1 MRKYLG
7 SEKSGLS
14 VTKQKIKNEVF
25 LSEKIEKE
33 AYDSLP
39 ILKVIKVFQAN
50 FSWDFSGW
58 EQNVLFRNFKKFLLK
73 TFSGLINYYC
83 LCFRIIKLRND

>member
-14 VTKQKIKNEVF
+14 VTKRKIKNEVF
-25 LSEKIEKE
+25 LSGKIEKE
-33 AYDSLP
+33 AYYTLP
-39 ILKVIKVFQAN
+39 ILKVIKVFQVN
-50 FSWDFSGW
+50 FSWNFSGW
-58 EQNVLFRNFKKFLLK
+58 EQNVLFRNFKKFRPK

-83 LCFRIIKLRND
+83 LCFKIIKLRTD

>member
-25 LSEKIEKE
+25 LSGKIEKE

-50 FSWDFSGW
+50 FSWDFSG
-58 EQNVLFRNFKKFLLK
+58 
-73 TFSGLINYYC
+73 
-83 LCFRIIKLRND
+83 